1 MNISNIANS
10 TYPIA
15 AASSLAAEGIRQ
27 QLGRLDQNIAEVA
40 GARSDGSRTVALLQQ
55 QQIVHAVA
63 ANAKSLQLANQAIAT
78 LLDIIV

>member
-1 MNISNIANS
+1 MNITSIVKQTYS
-10 TYPIA
+10 TP
-15 AASSLAAEGIRQ
+15 AASSIAAQGIRQ

-40 GARSDGSRTVALLQQ
+40 GAGNDGSRTHALLEQ

-63 ANAKSLQLANQAIAT
+63 ANAKSLQLANQTIGT